1 MGWGLLERS
10 VGRAQARPLPLGGR
24 WRALRRGWLIAV
36 VLGGLGVL
44 VPAGAASASP
54 AGLLSGCSG
63 FAGCSVGGYSTHGY
77 QSYMWQSWWRMDPG
91 NECTNYV
98 AFVESTVYHV
108 ATPGYLLGDAGEW
121 PASAASHGV
130 LVNDTPSVG
139 AVAVWYGG
147 DAGIGYAGHVA
158 VVEQVAP
165 GGQQIV
171 ISQQHISADAD
182 GYEWTRMTR
191 GGLANGWQQ
200 WPDVFIHFVTGTAS
214 APPAANQAA
223 LGAAAP
229 ASDLLADG
237 EFAHAA
243 AWQVA
248 PDSNFT
254 TYPAGVTRT
263 DPDGG
268 TRFAATNTTSPGG
281 GFFQDVPL
289 QASPGESICTDAE
302 VVTVGRHRGARGTM
316 VLWLLGDGPA
326 ESAAIGFGPLSGGDS
341 WTSVTACITATVAHA
356 ILRVQFY
363 DAPGTPTLGVDGV
376 DAHISLAR
384 DGSFV
389 QASTSSWHPEARTA
403 FSTPAP
409 RTTSTVAYEA
419 GHFAAASTDTAGG
432 GIYQDIPLTIA
443 PGESFCADARVVT
456 VGARPG
462 AGGEMVLWLLGDSA
476 PEAAGRTF
484 GGLPADSRWMPV
496 SACVTAK
503 SPHSF
508 LRVQFYV
515 APGAS
520 RLGVDAVDVHRS
532 LAGDSEFSPSAGSAW
547 RVAAGSNFATY
558 SGGGHAT
565 VALAGPG
572 FGVANTTRPGGGIY
586 QDLHYRVA
594 TGSSFC
600 LDADV
605 VTEGDQQGARGV
617 MVIWLLGG
625 SVTQVA
631 STVFGPLA
639 GGNSWTRISTC
650 ITATAPA
657 SDIRIQFYPAPY
669 TPNLGIDLVDLR

>member
-10 VGRAQARPLPLGGR
+10 VGRAHARPLHLGGR
-24 WRALRRGWLIAV
+24 WRTFRRGWLIAV
-36 VLGGLGVL
+36 VLAGLGVL

-54 AGLLSGCSG
+54 AGLLSHCDG
-63 FAGCSVGGYSTHGY
+63 FAGCSVGGYTTHGY
-77 QSYMWQSWWRMDPG
+77 QNYMWQSWWRMDPG
-91 NECTNYV
+91 DECTNYV
-98 AFVESTVYHV
+98 AFVESTAYHV

-121 PASAASHGV
+121 PSTAAAHGV
-130 LVNDTPSVG
+130 LVDDTPSVG

-191 GGLANGWQQ
+191 GGLADGWQQ
-200 WPDVFIHFVTGTAS
+200 WPDAFIHFVPGTAS
-214 APPAANQAA
+214 APPAATQPA
-223 LGAAAP
+223 LAAAP
-229 ASDLLADG
+229 ASELVADG
-237 EFAHAA
+237 DFARAA
-243 AWQVA
+243 AWHAA

-263 DPDGG
+263 APDGG
-268 TRFAATNTTSPGG
+268 TRFAATNTTSRSG

-289 QASPGESICTDAE
+289 RVSQGESICADAE
-302 VVTVGRHRGARGTM
+302 VVTVGRRQGARGTM
-316 VLWLLGDGPA
+316 ALWLLGGGAA
-326 ESAAIGFGPLSGGDS
+326 ESAAVGFGPLPGGDA
-341 WTSVTACITATVAHA
+341 WTAVTACITAAVPQLM
-356 ILRVQFY
+356 LRVQFY

-384 DGSFV
+384 DGSFEP
-389 QASTSSWHPEARTA
+389 AAATSWRPEARTA
-403 FSTPAP
+403 FSTPGS
-409 RTTSTVAYEA
+409 RSSSTVAYEA
-419 GHFAAASTDTAGG
+419 GHFAATSTDAAGG
-432 GIYQDIPLTIA
+432 GIYQDIPLSVE

-456 VGARPG
+456 VGTRPG
-462 AGGEMVLWLLGDSA
+462 ARGEIVLWLLGDTA
-476 PEAAGRTF
+476 PEAAGRGF
-484 GGLPADSRWMPV
+484 GPLAADSRWVPV
-496 SACVTAK
+496 SACVTAS

-515 APGAS
+515 TPGAS

-532 LAGDSEFSPSAGSAW
+532 LAGDSEFLPSAGSAW

-558 SGGGHAT
+558 TGGGHAT

-572 FGVANTTRPGGGIY
+572 FGVTNTTRSGGGIY
-586 QDLHYRVA
+586 QDLRYGVA

-605 VTEGDQQGARGV
+605 VTAGNHQGARGV
-617 MVIWLLGG
+617 MVLWLLGAG
-625 SVTQVA
+625 AAQVA
-631 STVFGPLA
+631 SADIGPLA
-639 GGNSWTRISTC
+639 GGNSWTRVSTC

-657 SDIRIQFYPAPY
+657 SDIRIQFYPAPN
-669 TPNLGIDLVDLR
+669 TPSLGIDLVDLR